1 MYGFV
6 VERVVGSTARGTR
19 GGLSREVTGEEEH
32 LERRHLPRP
41 GGRRGATVGR
51 RGRGGSRGA
60 FYFRYSIGFCVNS
73 GAVLSWSIRD
83 LLWREIGVR
92 F

>member
-1 MYGFV
+1 MYECAV
-6 VERVVGSTARGTR
+6 ARVVGSTARGTR

-32 LERRHLPRP
+32 LERRHLPHP

-60 FYFRYSIGFCVNS
+60 FYFRFPIDRLLVSS
-73 GAVLSWSIRD
+73 GAVLNRSIRKMQD
-83 LLWREIGVR
+83 LL
-92 F
+92 